1 MTGSASKGGNRSGL
15 IRWMRWAI
23 FVLVFTLACVWLSQ
37 WQFDRRN
44 EVVARNL
51 QISSS
56 YSQPALPLV
65 ELLPSL
71 QFEPK
76 KEWRPVELS
85 GRYLPETAQLVRNR
99 PFNGQPGFE
108 QVVVFQTNEN
118 QLILVNRGWL
128 PTGSAQDSPDVVPT
142 PPIVEQTIVGRVR
155 ADETI
160 GGKSAPPQQLPVIN
174 SEAAFAYAFER
185 VEASSATVV
194 TGLYLRLA
202 SESKAV
208 SPSPRIYTMPE
219 LSERNHLS
227 YAIQWIIFALMAIA
241 ALIWFIREDLAMHKD
256 PDGYNERRNSRKR
269 SRSQIDA
276 AEEDRLLGN

>member
-1 MTGSASKGGNRSGL
+1 MTGSASNGGNRSGL

-23 FVLVFTLACVWLSQ
+23 FVLIFTLACVWLSQ

-71 QFEPK
+71 QFDPK

-118 QLILVNRGWL
+118 QLVLVNRGWL

-174 SEAAFAYAFER
+174 SEAAFAYALER

>member
-1 MTGSASKGGNRSGL
+1 
-15 IRWMRWAI
+15 MRWAI

-65 ELLPSL
+65 ELLPGL
-71 QFEPK
+71 QFDPK

-128 PTGSAQDSPDVVPT
+128 PTGSAQDLPDVVPA
-142 PPIVEQTIVGRVR
+142 PPIVEQTIVARVR
-155 ADETI
+155 ADEPI

-174 SEAAFAYAFER
+174 SEAAFAYALER
-185 VEASSATVV
+185 VEAPSATVV

-202 SESKAV
+202 AESMAV

-241 ALIWFIREDLAMHKD
+241 ALIWFIREDLALHKD
-256 PDGYNERRNSRKR
+256 PDGYKERRNSRKR